1 MYCKNCGREVKE
13 YARFCPQ
20 CGQEIKGPVK
30 LTEKT
35 LECCEAK
42 PVKEERVEH
51 LAAGVT
57 EEQVAN
63 KRVAENVEMAPVMS
77 VFSYVILLLLSAI
90 PILGTILI
98 IVFAIDSSNKNKSN
112 YCRAIIVFWLIG
124 ALIVVLFGAS
134 IFGFLYSL

>member
-35 LECCEAK
+35 VKCCEAK
-42 PVKEERVEH
+42 HVKEERVEH

-77 VFSYVILLLLSAI
+77 VSSYVILLLLSAI